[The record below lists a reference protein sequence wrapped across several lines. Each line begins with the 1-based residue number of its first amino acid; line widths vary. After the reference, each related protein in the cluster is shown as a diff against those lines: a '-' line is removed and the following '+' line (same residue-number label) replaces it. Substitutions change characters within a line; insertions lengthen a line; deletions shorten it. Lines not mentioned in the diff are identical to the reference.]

1 MFRRFLQFV
10 RALFF
15 PRCEVWEINSAELIQ
30 VLKRD
35 ARSPITLKTNRT
47 VRNLP
52 ANAVSLLSS
61 PAEQTSA
68 IASSSERAKRLLG
81 LAT

>member
-1 MFRRFLQFV
+1 MIRRFLQFMS
-10 RALFF
+10 ALFF

-35 ARSPITLKTNRT
+35 ARSPIALKTSRT
-47 VRNLP
+47 VHNLP

-61 PAEQTSA
+61 TTEQTSA
-68 IASSSERAKRLLG
+68 IASS
-81 LAT
+81 